1 MPFHYLKPSFRN
13 LLKKKVI
20 TSINILGLSIGISA
34 ALVIYLIVQ
43 YDYSF
48 DRYEPDGSR
57 IYRIV
62 YHAENI
68 DNAGVPVPL
77 PQSLSPVTGIGKLT
91 FLMGM
96 NDMGTKVIVPQYQN
110 KAPVVFRKQDKFVFA
125 DSNYFSIFPHQWLA
139 GGPAVSMIFP
149 NRLVLAESLAKRYF
163 PNLSLPEIMGR
174 TLIID
179 DSIRTVV
186 SGIVKDLTAK
196 TDFDHE
202 AFVSLAT
209 VQASM
214 GLRADH
220 QWEDWGSINSVN
232 QVILKLS
239 PGVTASQVAK
249 QISGIYKQHTSG
261 EDKSSMQLQPL
272 DDIHFNE
279 HLEGKVSKSILVDL
293 TLLAVFILLLGS
305 INFINLSTAQ
315 ASERAKEIGM
325 RKILGSSKSQ
335 LVVRCLS
342 ETFLLTI
349 IATLFSLLITP
360 LLIKGFTGFI
370 PEGLNVGRLW
380 QPYTFLFLV
389 ILIGVVGFFSGI
401 YPALV
406 LTAIK
411 PLSVTKNQTLSAAG
425 NNRRVWLR
433 QTLTV
438 TQFVIAQV
446 FIIGVLVVNRQIHYA
461 MQKDLGFRKDAIVNF
476 YVPFD
481 WLHPNNKK
489 FVLRDKLRS
498 IPDIQAVTL
507 GGQPPAIG
515 GFMTTGVE
523 YYDGKKELKLP
534 VDARNGDTAFI
545 SFYHIRVMAGRN
557 VLPSDSGRQY
567 LVNETL
573 ARMLGF
579 RHPADAVGH
588 SLGRGKDAVTIAG
601 VMADFNLASIRT
613 AIHPLVFWYDQK
625 YGYVMH
631 VALSSSPGNWNK
643 AIAKM
648 QLAWRE
654 VYPDQDFDYQFLD
667 KTIQGFYQQ
676 EQQLSKLL
684 SWAAGVAILI
694 SCLGLLGLVIFTA
707 NQRTKEIG
715 IRKVLGASVAQIIAL
730 LSKDLVR
737 LVVIAFVIAVPFAW
751 WATHQWLQ
759 NFAYHTELSWWLFA
773 IGGISMLAIALLIL
787 SLRAGKAALANP
799 VNCLRTE

>member
-1 MPFHYLKPSFRN
+1 MFFHYLKPSLRN

-48 DRYEPDGSR
+48 DRYEPDAAR
-57 IYRIV
+57 VYRV
-62 YHAENI
+62 FLHGENF

-77 PQSLSPVTGIGKLT
+77 PRSLAPVTGIEKSTL
-91 FLMGM
+91 LLGM
-96 NDMGTKVIVPQYQN
+96 NDWGTKVAVPQAN
-110 KAPVVFRKQDKFVFA
+110 DKAPRIFRKQDKFIYT

-139 GGPAVSMIFP
+139 GSPAVSLKDP
-149 NRLVLAESLAKRYF
+149 YQLVLTESLAKKYF
-163 PNLSLPEIMGR
+163 PDLPIQQVVGR
-174 TLIID
+174 PLMID
-179 DSIRTVV
+179 DSIGTVV

-196 TDFDHE
+196 TDFDNE
-202 AFVSLAT
+202 AFIALAT
-209 VQASM
+209 IPVS
-214 GLRADH
+214 GLKEDH
-220 QWEDWGSINSVN
+220 GWDDWTSVNSVN
-232 QVILKLS
+232 QAILKLS
-239 PGVTASQVAK
+239 PGANVGKVEQ
-249 QISGIYKQHTSG
+249 QISQIYKQHTTRD
-261 EDKSSMQLQPL
+261 DKSTLQLQPL
-272 DDIHFNE
+272 SDIHFNE
-279 HLEGKVSKSILVDL
+279 QLEGKVSKSILVNL

-325 RKILGSSKSQ
+325 RKILGSSKGQ
-335 LVVRCLS
+335 LVARYLS

-349 IATLFSLLITP
+349 ISTVFSLLITP
-360 LLIKGFTGFI
+360 LLIKGFADFM
-370 PEGLNVGRLW
+370 PEGLDAGRIW
-380 QPYTFLFLV
+380 QLHTLLFLV
-389 ILIGVVGFFSGI
+389 ILIGVVGFLSGI

-406 LTAIK
+406 LTGIK
-411 PLSVTKNQTLSAAG
+411 PLVVTKNQTLSATG

-438 TQFVIAQV
+438 SQFVIAQV

-461 MQKDLGFRKDAIVNF
+461 MQKDMGFRKDAIVNF

-481 WLHPNNKK
+481 FSHPDNKK
-489 FVLRDKLRS
+489 FVLLDKLRS
-498 IPDIQAVTL
+498 IPEIQAVSL
-507 GGQPPAIG
+507 GNQPPAIG
-515 GFMTTGVE
+515 GSMTTRIKYQE
-523 YYDGKKELKLP
+523 GKKELDIP
-534 VDARNGDTAFI
+534 VDVREGDTGFI
-545 SFYHIRVMAGRN
+545 SLYHIRLLAGRN
-557 VLPSDSGRQY
+557 VLPSDSSHEY
-567 LVNETL
+567 LINETL

-579 RHPADAVGH
+579 QQPADAVGH
-588 SLGRGKDAVTIAG
+588 LLNRRKDAVTITG

-613 AIHPLVFWYDQK
+613 AIHPMVFNYDGEH
-625 YGYVMH
+625 GYVMH
-631 VALSSSPGNWNK
+631 VALSPSPINWNK

-654 VYPDQDFDYQFLD
+654 VYPGQDFDYQFLD

-694 SCLGLLGLVIFTA
+694 SGLGLLGLVIFIA

-715 IRKVLGASVAQIIAL
+715 IRKVLGASVGQIIAL

-737 LVVIAFVIAVPFAW
+737 LVIIAFIIAVPFAW
-751 WATHQWLQ
+751 WGTHQWLQ

-773 IGGISMLAIALLIL
+773 TGGIAMLAIALLIL

-799 VNCLRTE
+799 VDCLRTE